1 MKNMKPTTVA
11 EVYDN
16 MKAVFEEAR
25 CFNILTVNDI
35 KTIIHDRLVPMLK
48 NTKKTQNGLTGNELI
63 DILSK
68 KT

>member
-25 CFNILTVNDI
+25 CFNILTKDDI
-35 KTIIHDRLVPMLK
+35 KTIIHDRLIPMLK
-48 NTKKTQNGLTGNELI
+48 NTKKTQN
-63 DILSK
+63 
-68 KT
+68 